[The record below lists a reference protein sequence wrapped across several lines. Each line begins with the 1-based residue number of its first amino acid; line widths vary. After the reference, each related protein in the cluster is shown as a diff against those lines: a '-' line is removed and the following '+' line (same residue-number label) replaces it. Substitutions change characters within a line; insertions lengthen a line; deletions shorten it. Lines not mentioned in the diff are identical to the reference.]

1 MALWRTFN
9 KKGMAKRGAKTK
21 YKDSFP
27 ERAQELAEKGLMDKE
42 IFKKLGICKTSFYN
56 YQKEFPEFMDSI
68 KKGKESPD
76 DNVEGALYIR
86 AVGYDYEEQV
96 IEERISED
104 GTQHTTVIKTY
115 KKHMPGDVTAGIFLE
130 KNRRPEKW
138 RDARNIELT
147 DKDGASLAPKPIEVT
162 IKRE

>member
-1 MALWRTFN
+1 MPLWQTFN

-27 ERAQELAEKGLMDKE
+27 ERAQELAEKGLMDKD
-42 IFKKLGICKTSFYN
+42 IFKQLGISKSSFYD
-56 YQKEFPEFMDSI
+56 YQKKFPEFSDFL
-68 KKGKESPD
+68 KKGKETID
-76 DNVEGALYIR
+76 DNVDDASYIR

-96 IEERISED
+96 TEVRISED
-104 GTQHTTVIKTY
+104 GTQHTTLVRTF
-115 KKHMPGDVTAGIFLE
+115 KKHMPGDVTAQIFRL
-130 KNRRPEKW
+130 KNRRPKEW

-147 DKDGASLAPKPIEVT
+147 DKDGASLAPKPIEIT